1 MSTPNLFVSYL
12 HELTR
17 SGPYQSLLG
26 LGRLGN
32 KALNMIEAQ
41 LYIIV
46 IGISATIG
54 SNKMTVHV
62 YRCSCIIALDGY

>member
-1 MSTPNLFVSYL
+1 
-12 HELTR
+12 
-17 SGPYQSLLG
+17 
-26 LGRLGN
+26 
-32 KALNMIEAQ
+32 MIEAQ

-62 YRCSCIIALDGY
+62 YRFSCIIALDGY